1 MRTITKQAIIREL
14 FSQSPAMAAHLSEEG
29 CCSNYDLL
37 NAICG
42 APIDLRRKLE
52 LLRECSAWDLGLY
65 LGQYDLNEECRE
77 RIGAIEQALSQLE
90 AKPGDVF
97 LWQNCWYDPEWP
109 EHIGR
114 AA

>member
-1 MRTITKQAIIREL
+1 MPARFLFGKIVAGGLPQADPQRWENKPMITGKTQTYAI
-14 FSQSPAMAAHLSEEG
+14 
-29 CCSNYDLL
+29 
-37 NAICG
+37 
-42 APIDLRRKLE
+42 
-52 LLRECSAWDLGLY
+52 LG
-65 LGQYDLNEECRE
+65 DP
-77 RIGAIEQALSQLE
+77 IEQALSQLE